1 MKGIK
6 LWGVCRGGVL
16 EKKIQSAVL
25 KKQSSRGKDPVI
37 SKLKGYLIRVAA
49 VLSAKF
55 IQGRS
60 SNIMLRRPFG
70 SVC

>member
-6 LWGVCRGGVL
+6 LWSVCRGGVL
-16 EKKIQSAVL
+16 EKKIQAAVL
-25 KKQSSRGKDPVI
+25 NKQSSRGKDPVI
-37 SKLKGYLIRVAA
+37 SKLKGYLIHVAA

-55 IQGRS
+55 IEGRS